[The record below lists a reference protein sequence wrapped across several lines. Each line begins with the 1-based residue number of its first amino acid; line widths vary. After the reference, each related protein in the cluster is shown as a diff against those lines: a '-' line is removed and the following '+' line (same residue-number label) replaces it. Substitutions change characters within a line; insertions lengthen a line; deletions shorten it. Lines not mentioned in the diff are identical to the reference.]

1 MTAAFE
7 HAHLCQPQDFIKTN
21 KNWKFVE
28 SNSTRKLVEDDYT
41 ESILTCLDSFY
52 PRFNVRHF
60 ESRGKSCAVYER
72 FIPSGSNVITN
83 LRSAWKDCYD
93 PEECYELDNSV
104 RVKPVMVLQ
113 TLIARDGT
121 SVNVELPVA
130 CQCVANSEETC
141 RSYEYDA

>member
-41 ESILTCLDSFY
+41 
-52 PRFNVRHF
+52 
-60 ESRGKSCAVYER
+60 
-72 FIPSGSNVITN
+72 
-83 LRSAWKDCYD
+83 
-93 PEECYELDNSV
+93 EECYELDNSV

-141 RSYEYDA
+141 RSYECDA